1 MAKDS
6 TAEYTEI
13 YKHRFVVTDAT
24 ITAGSQFYID
34 PMHIG
39 VIQFEYDYMNRRLPI
54 IKLSVSLTEET
65 MQAIQ
70 SNLETAKMALEVLDN
85 AIDGDEVV
93 INSKVLI
100 HDTFD
105 IVPATGADDTTG
117 DITSQYETDPEQA
130 IQLLYLIKRDRVQW
144 LDKEIASIFKN
155 TDKSTAVLALF
166 SMRDIPSKTCVITPP
181 SVNQSIDNLVLP
193 MGDVIGN
200 IDTINT
206 QYGLWSSDAIIFD
219 DYTYLYC
226 IDRNNPNIII
236 NRTSDYDTVMF
247 KVPSNDNTLWIATG
261 SGDDAK
267 NKCHYVNI
275 AYDPSVEDNTATTT
289 QTEFGTLTSVDTNGT
304 VKKYTVDANSPKI
317 KVIRSTNDLSVDQ
330 YMSQLANPI
339 IVTLTATDCSLD
351 IFKPYK
357 NYWFDVEE
365 TNALYEKLAS
375 KIFRLQ
381 YLSSTLNKKQD
392 YFEPTVVLRLSVVE
406 TPTVSKSY

>member
-117 DITSQYETDPEQA
+117 DITSQYETDPEKA

-155 TDKSTAVLALF
+155 TDN
-166 SMRDIPSKTCVITPP
+166 C
-181 SVNQSIDNLVLP
+181 SVSI
-193 MGDVIGN
+193 I
-200 IDTINT
+200 
-206 QYGLWSSDAIIFD
+206 
-219 DYTYLYC
+219 
-226 IDRNNPNIII
+226 
-236 NRTSDYDTVMF
+236 
-247 KVPSNDNTLWIATG
+247 
-261 SGDDAK
+261 
-267 NKCHYVNI
+267 
-275 AYDPSVEDNTATTT
+275 
-289 QTEFGTLTSVDTNGT
+289 
-304 VKKYTVDANSPKI
+304 
-317 KVIRSTNDLSVDQ
+317 
-330 YMSQLANPI
+330 
-339 IVTLTATDCSLD
+339 
-351 IFKPYK
+351 
-357 NYWFDVEE
+357 
-365 TNALYEKLAS
+365 
-375 KIFRLQ
+375 
-381 YLSSTLNKKQD
+381 
-392 YFEPTVVLRLSVVE
+392 
-406 TPTVSKSY
+406 

>member
-1 MAKDS
+1 
-6 TAEYTEI
+6 
-13 YKHRFVVTDAT
+13 
-24 ITAGSQFYID
+24 
-34 PMHIG
+34 
-39 VIQFEYDYMNRRLPI
+39 
-54 IKLSVSLTEET
+54 
-65 MQAIQ
+65 
-70 SNLETAKMALEVLDN
+70 
-85 AIDGDEVV
+85 
-93 INSKVLI
+93 
-100 HDTFD
+100 
-105 IVPATGADDTTG
+105 
-117 DITSQYETDPEQA
+117 
-130 IQLLYLIKRDRVQW
+130 
-144 LDKEIASIFKN
+144 
-155 TDKSTAVLALF
+155 
-166 SMRDIPSKTCVITPP
+166 
-181 SVNQSIDNLVLP
+181 
-193 MGDVIGN
+193 
-200 IDTINT
+200 
-206 QYGLWSSDAIIFD
+206 
-219 DYTYLYC
+219 
-226 IDRNNPNIII
+226 
-236 NRTSDYDTVMF
+236 MF

-375 KIFRLQ
+375 KVFRLQ
-381 YLSSTLNKKQD
+381 YLSSTLNKKQE

-406 TPTVSKSY
+406 TPTVSKS